1 MHTMTYDEDT
11 SEFHTQP
18 EISALR
24 VQSGIQSQKLL
35 YTKIVFRRNRRASV
49 VRLDLIEFATFRVTA
64 LRSRVGRCGRGSE
77 DR

>member
-1 MHTMTYDEDT
+1 MHTMTHDKDT

-18 EISALR
+18 EIGALR

-35 YTKIVFRRNRRASV
+35 YTKIVFRRNRRAGV
-49 VRLDLIEFATFRVTA
+49 VRLDLIKFATFRVTA
-64 LRSRVGRCGRGSE
+64 FKSRVGGCGCGSE